1 MFWPHHGMET
11 WQLVLRVPTC
21 SFVGVDARELYGAV
35 MTSLRVF
42 LVLFQDIFRCVP
54 IRQPII
60 YQVNLQHVHW
70 DIHTDM
76 NKVTL

>member
-1 MFWPHHGMET
+1 MET

-42 LVLFQDIFRCVP
+42 LVLFRDIFRCVP

-60 YQVNLQHVHW
+60 Y
-70 DIHTDM
+70 
-76 NKVTL
+76 